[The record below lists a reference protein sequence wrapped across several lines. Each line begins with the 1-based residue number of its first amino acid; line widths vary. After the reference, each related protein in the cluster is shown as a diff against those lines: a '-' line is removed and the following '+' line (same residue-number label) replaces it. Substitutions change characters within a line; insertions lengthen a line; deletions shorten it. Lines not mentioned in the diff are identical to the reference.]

1 MSSRNERALE
11 LRNQT
16 IAANVGRLFQM
27 LIDIYGVPELHNLEN
42 IVKKREGQ
50 VVNLE
55 FKPLNA
61 TVSFVLSKSRLS
73 PHLGKSDKAAAT
85 VILNMKKEDLIPS
98 FIDFIKTKDNF
109 FGFLKNIFKYYI
121 PGKIKVKGSLGAGI
135 TLWKL
140 LFIGKH
146 SMYKNKR

>member
-1 MSSRNERALE
+1 MSSKNEKALQLRNE
-11 LRNQT
+11 T

-27 LIDIYGVPELHNLEN
+27 LVDIYGVSELHNLEK

-50 VVNLE
+50 VVNLD
-55 FKPLNA
+55 FKPLNT

-146 SMYKNKR
+146 SMYKKKT